1 MNNQPSKSI
10 EQTKLNFKNQ
20 DLWINKYKPVSI
32 NNIIGKHVKIPIRN
46 FFKSNDNFN
55 NVLPP

>member
-1 MNNQPSKSI
+1 MVK
-10 EQTKLNFKNQ
+10 
-20 DLWINKYKPVSI
+20 I

-55 NVLPP
+55 NELPPLNKIQEHSLNKF